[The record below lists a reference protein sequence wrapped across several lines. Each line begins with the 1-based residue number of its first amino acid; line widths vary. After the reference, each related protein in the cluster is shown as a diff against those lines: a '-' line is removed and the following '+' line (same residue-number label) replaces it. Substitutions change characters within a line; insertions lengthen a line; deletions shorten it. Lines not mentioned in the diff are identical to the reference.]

1 MLAINGQV
9 VTQVD
14 LSGNLNAGQVYVASG
29 MNAYTRVEGR
39 RLGVT
44 SFVVYPLGG

>member
-1 MLAINGQV
+1 
-9 VTQVD
+9 
-14 LSGNLNAGQVYVASG
+14 